1 MLSEQLCGNTS
12 YGCIF
17 CKTGSE
23 HTLAQELSQ
32 DMLDID
38 FLVAEKQNR
47 RRINGKMT
55 TETVIMFPGYVFF
68 RSTSKIDP
76 TKLERNPLTLKLLT
90 YDDER
95 WQLVG
100 DDYLFV
106 RWLFMQGGI
115 IGFSK
120 ARIED
125 NRLVFLNGPLMG
137 QEKNIIKINRRF
149 QNCLV
154 SLVFENRKNK
164 IWLGYE
170 LETEGEVL
178 QDI

>member
-1 MLSEQLCGNTS
+1 MLSEQLSGNTS

-17 CKTGSE
+17 CKTGYE
-23 HTLAQELSQ
+23 HTLAYELSQ
-32 DMLDID
+32 DILDID
-38 FLVAEKQNR
+38 FLVAKKKNR
-47 RRINGKMT
+47 RRINGIMI
-55 TETVIMFPGYVFF
+55 TETVDMFPGYVFF
-68 RSTSKIDP
+68 RSTSKVDL

-95 WQLVG
+95 WQLDG

-125 NRLVFLNGPLMG
+125 NKLVFLNGPLVG
-137 QEKNIIKINRRF
+137 QEKNVIKINRRF

-154 SLVFENRKNK
+154 SIAFGDKNNK

-170 LETEGEVL
+170 LETEREVL
-178 QDI
+178 RDV